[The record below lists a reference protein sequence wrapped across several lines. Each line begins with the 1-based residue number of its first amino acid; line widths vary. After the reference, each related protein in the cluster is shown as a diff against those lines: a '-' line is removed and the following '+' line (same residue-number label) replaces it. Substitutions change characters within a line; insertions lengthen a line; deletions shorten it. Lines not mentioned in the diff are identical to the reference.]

1 MLNYLVQ
8 LLKISLHDHKII
20 VNSNYLELW
29 SPRFDS
35 EAPVELEDVGD

>member
-1 MLNYLVQ
+1 MQ
-8 LLKISLHDHKII
+8 LLKVFLHDHKII
-20 VNSNYLELW
+20 VNSSDLELW